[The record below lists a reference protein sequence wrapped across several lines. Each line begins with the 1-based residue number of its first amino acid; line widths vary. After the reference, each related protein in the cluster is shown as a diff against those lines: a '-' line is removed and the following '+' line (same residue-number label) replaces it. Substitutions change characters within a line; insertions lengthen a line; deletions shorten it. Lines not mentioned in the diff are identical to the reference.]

1 MIKHYALK
9 VDTQNLGASFIYFE
23 NDKLT
28 LNQAQ
33 NRLKEYQIKFDNLKN
48 NGITPTVPD
57 TERDNKSYKITN
69 MYLIPLNQPKEL
81 N

>member
-1 MIKHYALK
+1 MTQYYALK
-9 VDTQNLGASFIYFE
+9 VDTQNLGASFVYFE
-23 NDKLT
+23 NENLT

-33 NRLKEYQIKFDNLKN
+33 NRLKEYQIKFDNLKKK
-48 NGITPTVPD
+48 GITPTVPD

-69 MYLIPLNQPKEL
+69 MYLIPVNQQEI

>member
-1 MIKHYALK
+1 MTKNYAIK

-33 NRLKEYQIKFDNLKN
+33 NKLKEYQIKFDNLKSK
-48 NGITPTVPD
+48 GIAPTVPD

-69 MYLIPLNQPKEL
+69 MYVVPTNQPEI
-81 N
+81 